1 MARQGDALRDRE
13 YPPGAE
19 SALDASD
26 RRHHDPVAER
36 GDDANQ
42 HRALAAESCEMTV
55 TLRRDT
61 NHRTRETTA
70 GFTLI
75 EALIATA
82 MMGMI
87 LTALAT
93 ITGQWLPNWNR
104 GIAYVQRSEH
114 VALGLE
120 RVASDLAAAEFIP
133 PMQGAR
139 GPYFEGTDRTVT
151 FVRTALNPNT
161 VPALEIVRFSESDS
175 GKGVVLVR
183 SRLPFVPL
191 TGGTDKRVQ
200 LTFADPVVLLRSPW
214 RLSFSYSGSDRI
226 WHEAWREQAFLP
238 KAVRLSVHD
247 AATQRS
253 LSISTAVLIRAG
265 LPIEC
270 VAAKTYDDCLD
281 SYQKSTEPSE
291 HAASR
296 ALRDGRMQ

>member
-1 MARQGDALRDRE
+1 MARQDDALRDRE

-19 SALDASD
+19 TALDASA
-26 RRHHDPVAER
+26 RRHHDPVADR

-133 PMQGAR
+133 PMQSAR

-151 FVRTALNPNT
+151 FVRT
-161 VPALEIVRFSESDS
+161 
-175 GKGVVLVR
+175 
-183 SRLPFVPL
+183 
-191 TGGTDKRVQ
+191 
-200 LTFADPVVLLRSPW
+200 
-214 RLSFSYSGSDRI
+214 
-226 WHEAWREQAFLP
+226 
-238 KAVRLSVHD
+238 
-247 AATQRS
+247 
-253 LSISTAVLIRAG
+253 
-265 LPIEC
+265 
-270 VAAKTYDDCLD
+270 
-281 SYQKSTEPSE
+281 
-291 HAASR
+291 
-296 ALRDGRMQ
+296 